1 MARLLVVATPIGNLS
16 DLTPRMREALE
27 SADLIAA
34 EDTRVTM
41 KLLNRMEIKKPM
53 VSCHRHNEDMRA
65 PQLVARM
72 LAEDLTVALTCDAGT
87 PAVSD
92 PGHLLVRAAWEAGI
106 PVTPV
111 CGPSAVTTALSAAG
125 FDAREFA
132 FYGFLPREKK
142 TLGEKLDAV
151 RASGVPVAVF
161 YESPHRVAALVESIA
176 ARWPGCMLAVCA
188 DLSKKFEW
196 LLRGTP
202 EDVLAQ
208 LKANPNVEKGEYCLV
223 ADLSPLPVPEKAESA
238 SGSAVAFMAERLFAG
253 DSLEEA
259 AAAAR
264 NHGFSRNEVYRAGL
278 FLRPLEAE

>member
-53 VSCHRHNEDMRA
+53 VSCHRHNEDIRA

-125 FDAREFA
+125 FDAREFV

-142 TLGEKLDAV
+142 ALGEKLDDV

-161 YESPHRVAALVESIA
+161 YESPHRVVALVESIA
-176 ARWPGCMLAVCA
+176 VRGRAACWRYAPIFPRNLNGCCAARRRMCSRNSRPIRTLKRASIA
-188 DLSKKFEW
+188 LW
-196 LLRGTP
+196 LTFPPCRFRKR
-202 EDVLAQ
+202 
-208 LKANPNVEKGEYCLV
+208 LKA
-223 ADLSPLPVPEKAESA
+223 PL
-238 SGSAVAFMAERLFAG
+238 
-253 DSLEEA
+253 A
-259 AAAAR
+259 A
-264 NHGFSRNEVYRAGL
+264 
-278 FLRPLEAE
+278 P

>member
-196 LLRGTP
+196 LLRGSP
-202 EDVLAQ
+202 KDVLAQ

-264 NHGFSRNEVYRAGL
+264 ERGFSRNEVYRATL